1 MCKEDLPIRTFK
13 DNTELVHVMCCG
25 GPYQINCNGQIGGSF
40 VWNDCGLE
48 LTFPP
53 KCSQQNIHVTLSAFL
68 PIRREVQPGV
78 YIVSAVYQFKCNVTH
93 FDVPIILRLQHCV
106 NLQSEEDCHKI
117 WFVSQHG
124 GSITIKQHGIFKI
137 ENYYGTLILNSFC
150 TKYIIW
156 SQKRN
161 YQGAPI
167 RIVILPDSQ
176 NYRSYEV
183 EITSSHVSND
193 SESAPD
199 ASHDGHKHSSSH
211 HHSFS
216 TSVDNNSCNSKK
228 EQELPWGYE
237 WMLAL
242 PKDHL
247 KLTKWNGIY
256 TVYINLAAWR
266 KVHKH
271 N

>member
-1 MCKEDLPIRTFK
+1 MTLQKHGEDSPIMTSK
-13 DNTELVHVMCCG
+13 DNTELVYVICCD

-53 KCSQQNIHVTLSAFL
+53 KCSLQNIQVTMSAFL

-117 WFVSQHG
+117 WFVSQHD
-124 GSITIKQHGIFKI
+124 GSINIKQHGIFKI
-137 ENYYGTLILNSFC
+137 ENYYGTLNLNSFC
-150 TKYIIW
+150 IKYIIY

-167 RIVILPDSQ
+167 KIVVLPDNQSHH
-176 NYRSYEV
+176 SYESYSV
-183 EITSSHVSND
+183 KVTSSPPSNGSEISND
-193 SESAPD
+193 SENAPD
-199 ASHDGHKHSSSH
+199 A
-211 HHSFS
+211 
-216 TSVDNNSCNSKK
+216 SVDNNSCNSEK
-228 EQELPWGYE
+228 EQEPPLGYE

-242 PKDHL
+242 PKDHF
-247 KLTKWNGIY
+247 KLTKWNGMY
-256 TVYINLAAWR
+256 SVYINLAAWR
-266 KVHKH
+266 KVRKH